1 MQNAT
6 GTIEKLHTKT
16 GMGKKG
22 PWTRYSAVIG
32 GEWYNFGFQAPGVAE
47 GDTVNV
53 TFDVDQYGNQVKAHQ
68 VIEGGTNLQA
78 VPAAPAAQAAP
89 ANKNRVSTE
98 VSINVGHAINVAT
111 SIVAANVNT
120 MEAVSDSDIADRV
133 FELLP
138 KVYTMA
144 QAARESAM
152 TGTLAVRNT
161 ETKASTNK
169 TLEDALMEEL

>member
-1 MQNAT
+1 M
-6 GTIEKLHTKT
+6 
-16 GMGKKG
+16 
-22 PWTRYSAVIG
+22 IG
-32 GEWYNFGFQAPGVAE
+32 GQWYSFGFQNPGVSE

-53 TFDVDQYGNQVKAHQ
+53 SFDVDQYGNQVKSHQ

-78 VPAAPAAQAAP
+78 VPAAQAAP
-89 ANKNRVSTE
+89 ASKSRVSTE

-111 SIVAANVNT
+111 NIVAANVNA

-152 TGTLAVRNT
+152 TGKLAVRTDT
-161 ETKASTNK
+161 ESKARTNK
-169 TLEDALMEEL
+169 TLDDALMEEL